1 MKKLYLHIGYP
12 KCASTFLQK
21 EIFRKN
27 KKINYLR
34 SKKNDVI
41 DKNVELFGKIFMLK
55 IIFIF

>member
-1 MKKLYLHIGYP
+1 MNKLYLHIGYP

-41 DKNVELFGKIFMLK
+41 YKNV
-55 IIFIF
+55 

>member
-27 KKINYLR
+27 KKITTV
-34 SKKNDVI
+34 VI
-41 DKNVELFGKIFMLK
+41 IKIYQK
-55 IIFIF
+55 Y